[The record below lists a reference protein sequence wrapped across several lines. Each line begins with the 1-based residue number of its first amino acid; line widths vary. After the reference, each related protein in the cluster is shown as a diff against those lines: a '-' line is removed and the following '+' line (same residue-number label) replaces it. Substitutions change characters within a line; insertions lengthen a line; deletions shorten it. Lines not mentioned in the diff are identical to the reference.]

1 MGDMKHMTSM
11 AVLFLSVALSATLSA
26 CGSDE
31 SNPTDSSSSSS
42 VSATTQ
48 APSPPEVEMS
58 SEESTMSEA
67 PVSPDG
73 EDSTAAP
80 EYEANDSTE
89 VCTELAEQ
97 SAPILMKALEN
108 ADKPDAITAAYSELA
123 ALYEDG
129 VGKVE
134 SQKAKDA
141 FTAMAGGTVR
151 RPRAAS
157 RTAPCSTRPTRS
169 WGLPASAAD
178 LRAV

>member
-1 MGDMKHMTSM
+1 
-11 AVLFLSVALSATLSA
+11 
-26 CGSDE
+26 
-31 SNPTDSSSSSS
+31 
-42 VSATTQ
+42 
-48 APSPPEVEMS
+48 MS

-141 FTAMAGGTVR
+141 FTAMAEGYRAQAKGGI
-151 RPRAAS
+151 PDSAMLNEANEKLGAA
-157 RTAPCSTRPTRS
+157 CF
-169 WGLPASAAD
+169 GG
-178 LRAV
+178 